1 MARRKDVDDDDFI
14 EEQGDA
20 DDEESPSLEAEAPP
34 ARTSSS
40 AVTGGGGSAAP
51 RMARYGEGAEGRPA
65 RRERGVQGSREGFFG
80 RVGTFWRDVRQE
92 LRRVTW
98 PSLREV
104 QNTTIITIVAVA
116 FFAAYLW
123 SIDQI
128 FAKLL
133 NGFHK
138 LFGG

>member
-1 MARRKDVDDDDFI
+1 MR
-14 EEQGDA
+14 
-20 DDEESPSLEAEAPP
+20 DDEEFEGQDDGREEDAAAPSLQPEAPP
-34 ARTSSS
+34 ARVSSTGPT
-40 AVTGGGGSAAP
+40 AGGGGSAAP
-51 RMARYGEGAEGRPA
+51 RMARFGEGKEGRPA

-80 RVGTFWRDVRQE
+80 RAGTFWRDVRGE

-98 PSLREV
+98 PSRQEV

-123 SIDQI
+123 GIDQV
-128 FAKLL
+128 FAQIL

>member
-1 MARRKDVDDDDFI
+1 MARRKDDVDDDDFI
-14 EEQGDA
+14 EEQGSADDA
-20 DDEESPSLEAEAPP
+20 DAPSLEPEAPP
-34 ARTSSS
+34 ARTGSSG
-40 AVTGGGGSAAP
+40 VTSGASAAP

-80 RVGTFWRDVRQE
+80 RVGTFWRDVRGE

-123 SIDQI
+123 ATDQV

-133 NGFHK
+133 GGFHK